1 MSVRAIKA
9 LSEFTTTIA
18 SAQLTVVDFTAT
30 WCGPCKMIAPK
41 FDQLATEK
49 PFVQFVKVDVDAAP
63 EIARTYQI
71 QAMPTFMF
79 FKNGAQVHTF
89 QGADWNQ
96 LTATVDKLGTAPP
109 PPIPS
114 DEVLSAMPIKEL
126 LALMK
131 ARHIDASGLP
141 EKQDLVN
148 EIKKYR

>member
-1 MSVRAIKA
+1 MSVRAIKV
-9 LSEFTTTIA
+9 LSEFTTMIA
-18 SAQLTVVDFTAT
+18 SPQLTVVDFTAT

-41 FDQLATEK
+41 FEQLATEK
-49 PFVQFVKVDVDAAP
+49 TFVNFVKVDVDAAP
-63 EIARTYQI
+63 EISRAYQI

-79 FKNGAQVHTF
+79 FKNGAQVHSF
-89 QGADWNQ
+89 QGADWSQ
-96 LTATVDKLGTAPP
+96 LQDTVNRLGTAPP

-114 DEVLSAMPIKEL
+114 DEVLAAMPVKEL

-131 ARHIDASGLP
+131 GRHIDASGLP